1 MLLNDYIAK
10 PLDEKVLYNKIVGFV
25 KNDFSVRDHIKEEK
39 GRHEKIKYT
48 DLEYLIHHTKSS
60 PTLMMEMISL
70 YLEQTPTLVDTM
82 KKSLHDNDWK
92 SLYSSVHKLIPS
104 FSIMGI
110 NPNYEGMAKRV
121 QKYASTQQRSD
132 EILELVIQIKTVCMQ
147 ACEELKEEYDIIKNR
162 K

>member
-1 MLLNDYIAK
+1 MK
-10 PLDEKVLYNKIVGFV
+10 
-25 KNDFSVRDHIKEEK
+25 
-39 GRHEKIKYT
+39 
-48 DLEYLIHHTKSS
+48 
-60 PTLMMEMISL
+60 MMEMISL

-132 EILELVIQIKTVCMQ
+132 EILELVIQIETVCMQ